1 MMYYIDLKQLPTIDK
16 EIEKLKEE
24 IDEFSVEII
33 NKNISGILEEGLDVI
48 QAAIHVMMIEN
59 KRLPKYVK
67 KYKDIKIKDEPK
79 EFMVKRLN
87 VLSKNF
93 ANKRYYIT
101 FIALITRVL
110 RTFKAYGISKEL
122 LEEEIEKHNLK
133 LKNRGWALVRI
144 KEEKI

>member
-1 MMYYIDLKQLPTIDK
+1 MMYYIDLKQLPGIDK

-33 NKNISGILEEGLDVI
+33 NKNIDGILEEGLDVI
-48 QAAIHVMMIEN
+48 QAAIHVMMIEH

-67 KYKDIKIKDEPK
+67 KYKEIKIKDEQK

-133 LKNRGWALVRI
+133 LKNRGWTLVQI

>member
-48 QAAIHVMMIEN
+48 QAAIQVMMIEH
-59 KRLPKYVK
+59 KRLPKFVK
-67 KYKDIKIKDEPK
+67 KYKNIKIKDEPK
-79 EFMVKRLN
+79 ELIVNKLN
-87 VLSKNF
+87 TLSKNF
-93 ANKRYYIT
+93 STKRYYIT

-110 RTFKAYGISKEL
+110 STFKAFGVSQEL

-133 LKNRGWALVRI
+133 LKNRGWTLVQI

>member
-1 MMYYIDLKQLPTIDK
+1 MMYYIDLKQLPGIDK

-48 QAAIHVMMIEN
+48 QAAIHVMMIEH

-87 VLSKNF
+87 ILSKNF
-93 ANKRYYIT
+93 SNKRYYIT
-101 FIALITRVL
+101 FTALITRVL
-110 RTFKAYGISKEL
+110 RTFKAYGVSQEL
-122 LEEEIEKHNLK
+122 LEEEIKKHNSK
-133 LKNRGWALVRI
+133 LKNRGWTLVQI

>member
-33 NKNISGILEEGLDVI
+33 NKNIDGILEEGLDVI
-48 QAAIHVMMIEN
+48 QAAIHVMMIEH

-87 VLSKNF
+87 ILSKNF
-93 ANKRYYIT
+93 SNKRYYIT
-101 FIALITRVL
+101 FTALITRVL
-110 RTFKAYGISKEL
+110 RTFKAYGVSKEL
-122 LEEEIEKHNLK
+122 LEEEIKKHNLK
-133 LKNRGWALVRI
+133 LKNRGWTLVPI